1 MPVMP
6 LAHRLLY
13 PGERSSS
20 DAEEL
25 KARGEHPLV
34 ASGSCGLLHLLLPA
48 LISPSSAT
56 TGPATCEVPF
66 RLAGWLSLPLL
77 RLAEGVEGTLFYLS
91 MVGPERMGA
100 AIDAAMAKAGLAEAT
115 AEPVDPAVLRLQLLR
130 AATALHS
137 DAAGGCFDVRPSDM
151 YSLGEPPEGE
161 DSYTPLVTRAEEDL
175 DEPPARPAPDEYWG
189 LLTWG
194 ALVSSDGSLAGV
206 AFLEGVLWPRF
217 QPEQFVA
224 AFRKRLQPLVL
235 QVVPN
240 SEIALLKGLGPMAL
254 AEGVAQGL
262 GALRTAAD
270 MRVRLQKL

>member
-1 MPVMP
+1 MLIMP
-6 LAHRLLY
+6 LAHRPLF
-13 PGERSSS
+13 PGERSAS

-25 KARGEHPLV
+25 QARGEHPLV
-34 ASGSCGLLHLLLPA
+34 ASGHCGLLHLLLPA
-48 LISPSSAT
+48 LIPSSSAT

-115 AEPVDPAVLRLQLLR
+115 AEPVDPAVLRLRLLR

-137 DAAGGCFDVRPSDM
+137 DAAGGCFEVRLSDM
-151 YSLGEPPEGE
+151 YSLGEPPGEEGA
-161 DSYTPLVTRAEEDL
+161 YTPLVPRTEEDL
-175 DEPPARPAPDEYWG
+175 DEPPTRPAADDYWS

-217 QPEQFVA
+217 QPEQSVA
-224 AFRKRLQPLVL
+224 AFRKRTVSGSS
-235 QVVPN
+235 VRVPCSN
-240 SEIALLKGLGPMAL
+240 
-254 AEGVAQGL
+254 
-262 GALRTAAD
+262 RTARAG
-270 MRVRLQKL
+270 